1 MDRNTVIGILLITAI
16 MVIWMYW
23 FAPQPE
29 TPPPSEAPQE
39 ETQRARE
46 APSETTMEED
56 VPPRPS
62 IPSVDST
69 LQVPGTLPERRVV
82 IDTDL
87 YTATLSTRGGS
98 IRSFI
103 LKKYKKYD
111 RVTPVQMIDTT
122 QEAGALGMLFTTPS
136 NHLVDTRALDFDL
149 KTLVR
154 KDTVTV
160 TEAPLKLLFEASVGE
175 GFIRYIYTFKPGTYE
190 VELQVEQENPG
201 AYSTRQG
208 YEMAWYG
215 GVPFTEE
222 DPVEEA
228 RSTGAYARSG
238 GEVEGITLDNEA
250 YELKRLLGDVDWTA
264 VKNKFFTAV
273 LIPSRTPEGA
283 ELEGWRTGEPGE
295 PQFKEDYTTRL
306 MMPDVTA
313 EPDVFRLYIGPMEY
327 ARISKYKLG
336 LYDMVDYGWGE
347 FITRP
352 LARYLIIPA
361 FHYLGKIIPNYGL
374 VIIVFALI
382 IKLLLYPLT
391 KSSYTS
397 MAKMRELQPKMEEIK
412 EKYKDN
418 PQKQQQA
425 IMKLYKES
433 GVNPMGGCLPMLL
446 QLPILI
452 ALWRF
457 FSSSIEIRQQA
468 FLWAKDLSAPDYILH
483 LPFDIPFIGG
493 AISGFATLMVI
504 TMITTM
510 RMQGGGTQSNP
521 QMKMM
526 QYIFPVMMYVI
537 FNRLASGLNLY
548 YLTFNLVTAVQQKW
562 IQRHLEKEGL
572 SLTAPPPNGQ
582 KGKKATPKGRKRP
595 ATTRR
600 KK

>member
-1 MDRNTVIGILLITAI
+1 MDRNTVIGILLITLI
-16 MVIWMYW
+16 MVVWMYW
-23 FAPQPE
+23 FSPQPE
-29 TPPPSEAPQE
+29 VPPQQETLQEEPQTTPP
-39 ETQRARE
+39 
-46 APSETTMEED
+46 ETTHTEEESTH
-56 VPPRPS
+56 PRPT

-69 LQVPGTLPERRVV
+69 LQIPGSIPERHIVV
-82 IDTDL
+82 DTDL

-98 IRSFI
+98 FRSFI

-122 QEAGALGMLFTTPS
+122 QHAGALGMLFTTPS
-136 NHLVDTRALDFDL
+136 NHLIDTRALDFEL

-154 KDTVTV
+154 TDTLNV

-190 VELQVEQENPG
+190 VELQVEQENPA

-222 DPVEEA
+222 DVIEEA

-238 GEVEGITLDNEA
+238 GEVEGITLDKET

-273 LIPSRTPEGA
+273 LIPTRTPEGA
-283 ELEGWRTGEPGE
+283 ELEGWRTGKPGD
-295 PQFKEDYTTRL
+295 PDFKEDYVTRL

-313 EPDVFRLYIGPMEY
+313 EPDVFRLYVGPMEY

-336 LYDMVDYGWGE
+336 LYDMVDYGWGS
-347 FITRP
+347 FIARP

-483 LPFDIPFIGG
+483 LPFEIPFIGG

-504 TMITTM
+504 TMIITM
-510 RMQGGGTQSNP
+510 RMQGGTGQSNP

-526 QYIFPVMMYVI
+526 QYIFPIMMYVI

-548 YLTFNLVTAVQQKW
+548 YLTFNIVTAIQQKW

-572 SLTAPPPNGQ
+572 SLTASPNGQ
-582 KGKKATPKGRKRP
+582 KGKKATSRRRRKSTP
-595 ATTRR
+595 ATTR
-600 KK
+600 KKK